1 MLKYVLVSFAMF
13 LPHMEKSYRQQATHT
28 YYSIIYRNIKY
39 LINQLTTFIVIVK
52 EFQFKKCLYYGFCYL
67 ILLFV

>member
-28 YYSIIYRNIKY
+28 YYSIIYTNIKY
-39 LINQLTTFIVIVK
+39 LVNQLTTFIVIVK
-52 EFQFKKCLYYGFCYL
+52 EF
-67 ILLFV
+67 